1 MWGAEDGESGG
12 FRFNFG
18 GDADAAAAK
27 APNPDVAA
35 RAPDADPKE
44 GGHIAGVEVLA
55 SSVPEHSPTWK
66 PETLELDPS
75 TTVVKGAVT
84 SADAANALSDADG
97 SIDGNSDVV
106 KGRYEGGFKLWECSV
121 DLAKHLLKH
130 ADVGDDDDDDA
141 GVKLRG
147 ARVLELGCGHGVPGI
162 VAALKGA
169 AQVTLCDYNPEVL
182 STLAVPNVRANFT
195 TDEARG
201 KFAYLGGDWGDL
213 DAHIQPGSFDLVL
226 AAETIYSVD
235 SYARHIRVLRRALRV
250 GTGVALIA
258 AKSYYFGVGG
268 GTNAFASYCETY
280 FGALRV
286 ERVKTISDGKSNV
299 REILAIRKIS
309 EQ

>member
-1 MWGAEDGESGG
+1 MMWGAEDGESGG

-130 ADVGDDDDDDA
+130 ADVGDDA
-141 GVKLRG
+141 
-147 ARVLELGCGHGVPGI
+147 
-162 VAALKGA
+162 
-169 AQVTLCDYNPEVL
+169 
-182 STLAVPNVRANFT
+182 T
-195 TDEARG
+195 TTPA
-201 KFAYLGGDWGDL
+201 
-213 DAHIQPGSFDLVL
+213 
-226 AAETIYSVD
+226 
-235 SYARHIRVLRRALRV
+235 
-250 GTGVALIA
+250 
-258 AKSYYFGVGG
+258 
-268 GTNAFASYCETY
+268 
-280 FGALRV
+280 
-286 ERVKTISDGKSNV
+286 
-299 REILAIRKIS
+299 
-309 EQ
+309 

>member
-97 SIDGNSDVV
+97 SIASQYDVV

-182 STLAVPNVRANFT
+182 TTLAVPNVRANFT

>member
-27 APNPDVAA
+27 APNPDIAA
-35 RAPDADPKE
+35 RAPDDADPKE

-130 ADVGDDDDDDA
+130 ADVGDDVDDDA
-141 GVKLRG
+141 GG
-147 ARVLELGCGHGVPGI
+147 ACVCAGSPS
-162 VAALKGA
+162 AFF
-169 AQVTLCDYNPEVL
+169 P
-182 STLAVPNVRANFT
+182 VRA
-195 TDEARG
+195 
-201 KFAYLGGDWGDL
+201 
-213 DAHIQPGSFDLVL
+213 
-226 AAETIYSVD
+226 
-235 SYARHIRVLRRALRV
+235 VLRVFVEGHEGAVLHRKCGQVPRGFLRHR
-250 GTGVALIA
+250 
-258 AKSYYFGVGG
+258 
-268 GTNAFASYCETY
+268 
-280 FGALRV
+280 RV
-286 ERVKTISDGKSNV
+286 ERGAWWDRG
-299 REILAIRKIS
+299 
-309 EQ
+309 QG

>member
-35 RAPDADPKE
+35 RALDVDPKE

-97 SIDGNSDVV
+97 SIASQYDVV

-182 STLAVPNVRANFT
+182 TTLAVPNVRANFT

-268 GTNAFASYCETY
+268 GVDAFRQAIERAHPDMEVKS
-280 FGALRV
+280 V
-286 ERVKTISDGKSNV
+286 ESFSDGASNV
-299 REILAIRKIS
+299 REILRVRYKRR
-309 EQ
+309 